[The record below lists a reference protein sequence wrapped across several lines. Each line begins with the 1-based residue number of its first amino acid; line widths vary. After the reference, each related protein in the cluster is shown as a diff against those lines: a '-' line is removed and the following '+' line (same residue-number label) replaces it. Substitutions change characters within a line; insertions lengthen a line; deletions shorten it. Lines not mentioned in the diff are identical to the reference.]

1 MFPYNSIISKKDI
14 SEWNRG
20 ENRRATEHFSFCWE
34 VTQKGGKPTPWIGG
48 DCGNISP
55 APRAAPPARQ
65 PPALRGT
72 CPTQR
77 PQRHCPVAAPGSPQN
92 STDLETAGFFFSGGG
107 LGEGVKNRTS
117 VNKGVR
123 RGRAL
128 NILTTDKAWGSFT
141 VLLCSILLLSYLQ
154 ISFFLFSLF
163 VELLI
168 ILIEFNS
175 WSVSRNQLTTFIVQ
189 SPSVWEKDSKFL
201 AYESAVG

>member
-1 MFPYNSIISKKDI
+1 MKPRRKPKSDRTFFFLL
-14 SEWNRG
+14 RG
-20 ENRRATEHFSFCWE
+20 NTKGRETYSLDWGGTAGTSPQNLAQNDAQTLRRASHLPC
-34 VTQKGGKPTPWIGG
+34 
-48 DCGNISP
+48 
-55 APRAAPPARQ
+55 
-65 PPALRGT
+65 RGT
-72 CPTQR
+72 CSTQR

-92 STDLETAGFFFSGGG
+92 STDLETAGFFFLGGG

-175 WSVSRNQLTTFIVQ
+175 G
-189 SPSVWEKDSKFL
+189 VWAGTS
-201 AYESAVG
+201 